1 MDWLEIKEFVK
12 DTAKIILF
20 IIIALLLIQYV
31 FSVTKV
37 VGDSMNPT
45 LKNDDILFLNK
56 LKYRLGKVERGDI
69 ISLKYADTKYL
80 IKRVIGLPGETIEI
94 KNSTLYI
101 NNQKTEESY
110 IDDTLVYKDFYLKD
124 LGYEKIPED
133 MYLVLGDNRLN
144 SLDSREIGL
153 IKKED
158 IIGKVAIRFWPL
170 NKFKFM

>member
-1 MDWLEIKEFVK
+1 MDWLEIKEFLK
-12 DTAKIILF
+12 DTIKVIVF
-20 IIIALLLIQYV
+20 IIVALLLIQYV

-45 LKNDDILFLNK
+45 LNNEDILFLNK
-56 LKYRLGKVERGDI
+56 LKYRFKKVKRGDI

-80 IKRVIGLPGETIEI
+80 IKRVIGLPGETVAIQ
-94 KNSTLYI
+94 NSQLYI
-101 NNQKTEESY
+101 NNQLVEESY
-110 IDDTLVYKDFYLKD
+110 IEDTLVYKDFYLKD
-124 LGYEKIPED
+124 LGYEKIPEG

-158 IIGKVAIRFWPL
+158 IIGEVAIRFWPIY
-170 NKFKFM
+170 KFKFM